1 MDNGGEGEGSEWC
14 PGRGRVSGVRVA
26 VATGCA
32 KVALERAAIGR
43 VGGGGHGSGK
53 TYRGRGEDSG
63 RSPGSDEE
71 CKEVERPGVL
81 PQGAKV
87 GESVWGMSLW
97 GGGICVRA
105 SGIGGEGCEVRLR
118 LLIN

>member
-1 MDNGGEGEGSEWC
+1 
-14 PGRGRVSGVRVA
+14 VRVA

-32 KVALERAAIGR
+32 RVALERAAIGR
-43 VGGGGHGSGK
+43 VGGGGHGSGESL
-53 TYRGRGEDSG
+53 RWRGEESG
-63 RSPGSDEE
+63 RSQRSDEE
-71 CKEVERPGVL
+71 CKVAERPGVS